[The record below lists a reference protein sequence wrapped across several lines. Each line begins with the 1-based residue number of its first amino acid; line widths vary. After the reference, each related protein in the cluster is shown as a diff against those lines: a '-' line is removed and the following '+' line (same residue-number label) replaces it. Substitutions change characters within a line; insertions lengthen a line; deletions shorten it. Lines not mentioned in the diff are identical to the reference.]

1 MKSRFFHKWERTP
14 EARAV
19 SAATRELV
27 RAILNIAGESHHRY
41 TTDERRCVAVVWAGQ
56 RKVADRLGLSVHGV
70 KQRMRAATRAG
81 LIARTRRAYGR
92 SSLTVLELVLPEPT
106 PESVPNAGQSDC
118 SGSRR
123 ETELCPTVGQSSV
136 PESDRV
142 QHDISHSAVGESA
155 AADSYDHHTDSSV
168 KGLSPSNG
176 SNRTTTATNEPT
188 LTQKGNVRNA
198 LIRLGVTPNAAVE
211 WQRDTDHNILASI
224 VVVAATIKKLRPK
237 SAQAK
242 DPKAMGAWI
251 GSILFKGKKFDAWIR
266 NELEGT
272 SETVNTAIAY
282 LDGAYMIAEEEYP
295 D

>member
-142 QHDISHSAVGESA
+142 QHDISDSAVVKSA
-155 AADSYDHHTDSSV
+155 AADSYHHHTDSSV
-168 KGLSPSNG
+168 AGLSPSNG

-188 LTQKGNVRNA
+188 LTQKSNVRNA
-198 LIRLGVTPNAAVE
+198 LIRLGVSANAAVMM
-211 WQRDTDHNILASI
+211 QRDHDHRILAAI
-224 VVVAATIKKLRPK
+224 VVVMRAIKSQRPK
-237 SAQAK
+237 SEQAK
-242 DPKAMGAWI
+242 NPNAMGAWI
-251 GSILFKGKKFDAWIR
+251 GSIMFQGKPLDAWVR
-266 NELEGT
+266 HDLDGDDRLDKALE
-272 SETVNTAIAY
+272 V
-282 LDGAYMIAEEEYP
+282 LDGACMIAEQEYTK
-295 D
+295 